1 MNMPSDNSHET
12 TEELS
17 GSASGR
23 RDFLKV
29 ISTVA
34 VEAVLPFAAASG
46 AIPAA
51 AQSVERKVK
60 ESMQTRKLG
69 GLEVSELGFG
79 CMSISGTYGPPADR
93 NPSIRRY
100 L

>member
-34 VEAVLPFAAASG
+34 VGALPFAAASG

-51 AQSVERKVK
+51 AQSVERKGK
-60 ESMQTRKLG
+60 YANS
-69 GLEVSELGFG
+69 
-79 CMSISGTYGPPADR
+79 
-93 NPSIRRY
+93 
-100 L
+100 